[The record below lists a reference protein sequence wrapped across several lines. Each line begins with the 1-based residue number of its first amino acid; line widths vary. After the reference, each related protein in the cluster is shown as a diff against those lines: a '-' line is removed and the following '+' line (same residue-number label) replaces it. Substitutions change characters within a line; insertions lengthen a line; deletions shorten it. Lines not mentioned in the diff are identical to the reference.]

1 MEGSL
6 SSVSSIFMDI
16 AGPPMP
22 TKSVAALISEGLLFI
37 LSAVVSSDAK
47 DEDIVL
53 ADSFMRK

>member
-1 MEGSL
+1 M